1 MDRATSAQIALEK
14 RLEQL
19 ETELAFMQ
27 KIHKEVIHL
36 SADSL
41 LVFIIRSTGSGF
53 NDRLVKDGVRVRGRT
68 TIINKVSKL
77 HQS

>member
-1 MDRATSAQIALEK
+1 M
-14 RLEQL
+14 EQL

-36 SADSL
+36 STHSL

-53 NDRLVKDGVRVRGRT
+53 NDRLVMDGVRVRSRT
-68 TIINKVSKL
+68 TIINKVSTL
-77 HQS
+77 NPS